1 MKKLNALVIS
11 LVLLISKPVMAG
23 FLDDLKDVLEN
34 KGRKV
39 SSEDIKLQPQKYCI
53 KYFERGEL
61 ISAIEPCRYAAKE
74 EPSFY
79 YYVAMINYLKYP
91 KNLELNFGYLKSAKQ
106 ALEGKQDVESKQKL
120 AMVYLATATL
130 FEKHAPEAWWSDK
143 NYYDVAKE
151 RYEKALALA
160 EETDEK
166 FVKALAATHLGGY
179 YVENSDL
186 KKAEMYLQKAEK
198 AWGEVKEIAKGY
210 KDWVIRE
217 KIKFYRNLG
226 VLAYQKKNYAEAEEN
241 FQEVLRIAGRNFS
254 SEDLY
259 EYWAWFGVWL
269 YRMGKYDEAESYIK
283 KAIDR
288 MELWI
293 KEEERKRFGWQPS
306 EDILINLATWYED
319 LADVYIKKN
328 DLEQAKMS
336 LMRANNVYAKTIA
349 ILKKYEKTSG
359 DIYGVGATAK
369 ERYEIEGK
377 IKANEKK
384 IKELK
389 ARGNQ

>member
-1 MKKLNALVIS
+1 MKKLNALIIS

-23 FLDDLKDVLEN
+23 FLDNLKDISEN
-34 KGRKV
+34 RGRRV
-39 SSEDIKLQPQKYCI
+39 SSEDIKLEPQKYCI

-61 ISAIEPCRYAAKE
+61 ISASEPCYYAAKE
-74 EPSFY
+74 DPSFY
-79 YYVAMINYLKYP
+79 YYVAMIHYLKYST
-91 KNLELNFGYLKSAKQ
+91 NLELIFGDFKRARQ
-106 ALEGKQDVESKQKL
+106 ALEGKQDVESKRKL

-130 FEKHAPEAWWSDK
+130 FEKYAPEAWWSNK

-151 RYEKALALA
+151 RYEKSLALA

-166 FVKALAATHLGGY
+166 LVKAAALSRLGGY
-179 YVENSDL
+179 YLEGSNL
-186 KKAEMYLQKAEK
+186 EKAEMYLQKAEK
-198 AWGEVKEIAKGY
+198 AWEEVKETAKGY

-217 KIKFYRNLG
+217 KINFYRNLG

-241 FQEVLRIAGRNFS
+241 FQKVLKIVGRYFS

-259 EYWAWFGVWL
+259 KYWAWFGVWL
-269 YRMGKYDEAESYIK
+269 YRMEKYDEAERYIK

-293 KEEERKRFGWQPS
+293 KENERKRFGWQPS
-306 EDILINLATWYED
+306 EDILINLATWYEN

-328 DLEQAKMS
+328 DFEQARRS
-336 LMRANNVYAKTIA
+336 LMQANGFYGRAGGI
-349 ILKKYEKTSG
+349 
-359 DIYGVGATAK
+359 VGK
-369 ERYEIEGK
+369 DKVRSK
-377 IKANEKK
+377 IQANEKK

-389 ARGNQ
+389 TRGNQ

>member
-1 MKKLNALVIS
+1 MKKLNALIIS

-39 SSEDIKLQPQKYCI
+39 SSEDIKLEPQKYCI

-61 ISAIEPCRYAAKE
+61 ISASEPCRYAAKE
-74 EPSFY
+74 DPSFY
-79 YYVAMINYLKYP
+79 YYVAMIDYLKYP
-91 KNLELNFGYLKSAKQ
+91 KNIELIFGHFKSAKQ

-143 NYYDVAKE
+143 NYYDVAKG

-166 FVKALAATHLGGY
+166 FVKALAATRLGGH
-179 YVENSDL
+179 YVEISDL

-226 VLAYQKKNYAEAEEN
+226 VLAYQKKNYTEAEEN

-288 MELWI
+288 METWI
-293 KEEERKRFGWQPS
+293 KENERKRFGWQPS
-306 EDILINLATWYED
+306 EDILINLATWYEN

-328 DLEQAKMS
+328 DLEQAIKS
-336 LMRANNVYAKTIA
+336 LMQANGVYGKAEGI
-349 ILKKYEKTSG
+349 
-359 DIYGVGATAK
+359 VGK
-369 ERYEIEGK
+369 DKVRSK
-377 IKANEKK
+377 IQVNEKK

-389 ARGNQ
+389 ARGKQ